1 MIYDVVIIGA
11 GPAGLTAALY
21 AGRSKLKTKVL
32 EKEAVGGQVLLTEL
46 IENFPGVY
54 RMNSFEWVEVVKKQL
69 ADLDQVELR
78 EGASVDKLEK
88 IEKKFRL
95 HVHSDTASGPEVLE
109 ARSVILAT
117 GARPRRLGIPG
128 ESKFTG
134 RGVSYCATCDG
145 PLFRDKNVVV
155 VGGGETALEEA
166 LYLSR
171 FVKTVTILHRRQGL
185 RATALIQERVAK
197 DPKIRLKLEFVPM
210 EVSGTSRVEALKI
223 QHVADKHE
231 ESLPCDGIFVFI
243 GFNPDTAFLEG
254 MLEATEEGYILTDE
268 RMMASV
274 EGVFVCGDCRK
285 RPLNQVVTA
294 CSEGAIAAYAAA
306 RFLEHAT

>member
-21 AGRSKLKTKVL
+21 AGRSKLKTKIL
-32 EKEAVGGQVLLTEL
+32 EKEAVGGQILLTEL

-54 RMNSFEWVEVVKKQL
+54 RMNSFDWVEVVKKQL
-69 ADLDQVELR
+69 ADLDQVELQ

-88 IEKKFRL
+88 IGKSFRL
-95 HVHSDTASGPEVLE
+95 HVHNDTAGGPQVLE
-109 ARSVILAT
+109 TKSVILAT

-128 ESKFTG
+128 ENKFTG

-197 DPKIRLKLEFVPM
+197 DPKIRLKLEFVPV
-210 EVSGTSRVEALKI
+210 EVAGASRVEALKI
-223 QHVADKHE
+223 RHVADKHE
-231 ESLPCDGIFVFI
+231 ESLACDGVFVFI
-243 GFNPDTAFLEG
+243 GFNPETAFLEG
-254 MLEATEEGYILTDE
+254 MLEITEEGYILTDE

-294 CSEGAIAAYAAA
+294 CSEGAVAAYAAA
-306 RFLEHAT
+306 RFLEQAT

>member
-1 MIYDVVIIGA
+1 MMYDVVIIGA

-69 ADLDQVELR
+69 ADLDQVELQ

-88 IEKKFRL
+88 IGKKFRL
-95 HVHSDTASGPEVLE
+95 HVHSDAASGPEVLE

-171 FVKTVTILHRRQGL
+171 FVKSVTILHRRQGL

-197 DPKIRLKLEFVPM
+197 DPKIRLKLEFVPV
-210 EVSGTSRVEALKI
+210 EVVGTSRVEALKI

-231 ESLPCDGIFVFI
+231 ELLPCDGVFVFI

-274 EGVFVCGDCRK
+274 EGVLVCGDCRK

-306 RFLEHAT
+306 RFLEHTT

>member
-1 MIYDVVIIGA
+1 MVYDVVIVGA

-21 AGRSKLKTKVL
+21 AGRSKLKTKLL
-32 EKEAVGGQVLLTEL
+32 EKDAVGGQILLTEL

-54 RMNSFEWVEVVKKQL
+54 RMNSFDWVEVVKKQL
-69 ADLDQVELR
+69 ADLDQIELQ
-78 EGASVDKLEK
+78 EGAGVDKLEK
-88 IEKKFRL
+88 NGKEFRL
-95 HVHSDTASGPEVLE
+95 HVHSDTAGEPEVLE
-109 ARSVILAT
+109 ARSIILAT
-117 GARPRRLGIPG
+117 GARPRRMGIPG
-128 ESKFTG
+128 ENKLTG

-171 FVKTVTILHRRQGL
+171 FVKTVTIVHRRQGL

-197 DPKIRLKLEFVPM
+197 DPKIRLKLEFIPI
-210 EVSGTSRVEALKI
+210 EVVGASRVEALKI
-223 QHVADKHE
+223 QHVTDKHE
-231 ESLPCDGIFVFI
+231 ELLACDGVFVFI
-243 GFNPDTAFLEG
+243 GFNPETAFLEG
-254 MLEATEEGYILTDE
+254 MLKTTEEGYILTDE

-306 RFLEHAT
+306 RFLEQAT

>member
-1 MIYDVVIIGA
+1 MVYDVVIVGA

-21 AGRSKLKTKVL
+21 AGRSKLKTKIL
-32 EKEAVGGQVLLTEL
+32 EKEAVGGQILLTEL

-54 RMNSFEWVEVVKKQL
+54 RMNSFDWVEVVKKQL
-69 ADLDQVELR
+69 ADLDQVELQ
-78 EGASVDKLEK
+78 ESAGVDKLEK
-88 IEKKFRL
+88 NGKEFRL
-95 HVHSDTASGPEVLE
+95 HVHSDAAGGPEVLE
-109 ARSVILAT
+109 AKSIILAT
-117 GARPRRLGIPG
+117 GARPRRLGVPG
-128 ESKFTG
+128 ENKLTG

-171 FVKTVTILHRRQGL
+171 FVKTVTIVHRRQGL

-197 DPKIRLKLEFVPM
+197 DPKIRLKLEFVPL
-210 EVSGTSRVEALKI
+210 EVVGASRVEALKI
-223 QHVADKHE
+223 RNVADKHE
-231 ESLPCDGIFVFI
+231 ESLACDGVFVFI
-243 GFNPDTAFLEG
+243 GFNPETAFLEG
-254 MLEATEEGYILTDE
+254 MLETTQEGYILTDE

-306 RFLEHAT
+306 RFLEQAT

>member
-1 MIYDVVIIGA
+1 MVYEVVIIGA

-21 AGRSKLKTKVL
+21 AGRSKLKTKIL
-32 EKEAVGGQVLLTEL
+32 EKEAVGGQILLTEL

-54 RMNSFEWVEVVKKQL
+54 RMNSFDWVEVVKKQL
-69 ADLDQVELR
+69 ADLDQVELQ

-88 IEKKFRL
+88 IGKSFRL
-95 HVHSDTASGPEVLE
+95 HVHNDTASGPQVLE
-109 ARSVILAT
+109 AKSVILAT

-128 ESKFTG
+128 ENKFTG

-197 DPKIRLKLEFVPM
+197 DPKIRLKLEFIPV
-210 EVSGTSRVEALKI
+210 EVAGASRVEALKI
-223 QHVADKHE
+223 RHVADQHE
-231 ESLPCDGIFVFI
+231 ESLACDGVFVFI
-243 GFNPDTAFLEG
+243 GFNPETAFLEG
-254 MLEATEEGYILTDE
+254 MLKTTEEGYILTDE

-306 RFLEHAT
+306 RFLEQAT